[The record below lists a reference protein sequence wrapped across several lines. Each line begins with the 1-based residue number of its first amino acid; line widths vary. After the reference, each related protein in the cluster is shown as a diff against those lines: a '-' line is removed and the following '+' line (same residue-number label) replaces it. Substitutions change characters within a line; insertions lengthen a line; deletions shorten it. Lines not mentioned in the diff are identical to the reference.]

1 MARADGKLYELL
13 ADHACRVILAA
24 LLKGP
29 GAMTQ
34 RELVASLSLSSSTI
48 SRRMAE
54 LEAIGLVEHD
64 SARSPYRVVF
74 EEKTRALM
82 KVALELGSA
91 AAMRE
96 SFEADTEARELD
108 EAPAPIEVESAND
121 LGETS

>member
-24 LLKGP
+24 LLKAP
-29 GAMTQ
+29 GTMTQ

-64 SARSPYRVVF
+64 SARSPYRLAF

-108 EAPAPIEVESAND
+108 EVPAPVEVETAND

>member
-24 LLKGP
+24 LLKAP

-54 LEAIGLVEHD
+54 LEAIGLIEHD
-64 SARSPYRVVF
+64 SARSPYRLTF

-82 KVALELGSA
+82 KIALELGA
-91 AAMRE
+91 AVAMRE
-96 SFEADTEARELD
+96 SFEADTGARELD
-108 EAPAPIEVESAND
+108 ATQAPVEVETTTD